1 MNLIVRPIRPNETIL
16 LLDFLYE
23 AVHQPAASHLAPRT
37 ILQHPSLWKYVEA
50 FGTREGDLCVVAEI
64 DNIIVGAA
72 WSRLIHSYGF
82 VDDKTPEL
90 SISLYPQYRNQ
101 GIGTRN
107 QGIGTKLMHGIFE
120 ELSHAGYRRVSLS
133 VSKQNPAVRMYL
145 RAGFAIV
152 QENDMDYIMA
162 VDL

>member
-1 MNLIVRPIRPNETIL
+1 MIMSLIIRPIRPNETIL

-23 AVHQPAASHLAPRT
+23 AVHQPDVLHLAPRT

-64 DNIIVGAA
+64 DNVIVGAA

-82 VDDKTPEL
+82 VDNKTPEL

-101 GIGTRN
+101 GIGTR
-107 QGIGTKLMHGIFE
+107 LMHGIFE
-120 ELSHAGYRRVSLS
+120 ELSHAGYRSVLLS

-145 RAGFAIV
+145 RTGFVIV
-152 QENDMDYIMA
+152 QENDMDYIM
-162 VDL
+162 VIDL